1 MRRAD
6 MKIDRDV
13 ENAVRKAYGAAV
25 AGKDDRLDAALKNI
39 ADRGDDFAGRALEL
53 AVVIDAAALHAIH
66 EGRPDEEQI
75 NALLKHFAET
85 ESWAGIDL
93 PVARRFLVA
102 LADHT
107 PVRELV
113 SVVELSDVCYVMGGW
128 LLSSFLP
135 EGKKWTEFLDEIE
148 DALESVE
155 ES

>member
-66 EGRPDEEQI
+66 EQI